1 MANAYIEGRQGQD
14 ARVEEAD
21 EEAAPEAEE
30 LPVIDEDK
38 ALEDEVKVRVKEMA
52 DQKGWKETN

>member
-1 MANAYIEGRQGQD
+1 MPKLTALAAERL
-14 ARVEEAD
+14 AEEAA

-30 LPVIDEDK
+30 LPVIDEDETV
-38 ALEDEVKVRVKEMA
+38 EDEVKVRVKEMA